1 MALKNKMALKVES
14 RPELSPPAPTP
25 MPLALLLRL
34 RLPARAS
41 FFLVAL
47 TACGGKGAATPESTP
62 AGASAASST
71 PTVAGDQGT
80 AAAPGSSG
88 ASVSATAP
96 HAPAPEP
103 IASALPIDLGS
114 KVPPFAHRA
123 VSPDKV
129 STFARGAIPVP
140 EGLASQVDPTLPFF
154 AWEQVL
160 PPRVVLTFPKHTG
173 LDLYVL
179 VFDGEV
185 SIKGEDI
192 AGKQKRLWRWNAGR
206 VPGLGAM
213 VESKEPTRAILVLVA
228 NTPSSSLGQAAAQGQ
243 KVGWTKRPAP
253 VTLVEID
260 QQPDLAWG
268 GGAYHARLGFEDG
281 SASLGSLVA
290 SKTAP
295 IAQHVHEHEWEILAI
310 LSGDGTLV
318 RTVGGREDDTPI
330 AAGTFASIAPGVPHA
345 YRPAGS
351 APLVAVQ
358 VYLPPGPEQRFKR
371 LAAGGN

>member
-1 MALKNKMALKVES
+1 
-14 RPELSPPAPTP
+14 
-25 MPLALLLRL
+25 
-34 RLPARAS
+34 
-41 FFLVAL
+41 
-47 TACGGKGAATPESTP
+47 
-62 AGASAASST
+62 
-71 PTVAGDQGT
+71 
-80 AAAPGSSG
+80 
-88 ASVSATAP
+88 
-96 HAPAPEP
+96 
-103 IASALPIDLGS
+103 LPIDLGT

-140 EGLASQVDPTLPFF
+140 EGLASQVDQSLPFF

-160 PPRVVLTFPKHTG
+160 PRRVVLTFPKNRG

-228 NTPSSSLGQAAAQGQ
+228 NTPGSTLGQAAAQGQ

-253 VTLVEID
+253 VTSVEVD

-290 SKTAP
+290 SKSAA

-310 LSGDGTLV
+310 FSGDGTLV
-318 RTVGGREDDTPI
+318 RTVGGREDDTPA

-351 APLVAVQ
+351 SPLVAVQ
-358 VYLPPGPEQRFKR
+358 IFLPPGPEQRFKS
-371 LAAGGN
+371 LAAGGD